1 MRKKLLVLIFIAA
14 LLPLITYLIWHYKT
28 YDPYKGYSSYYDGI
42 SIDINGKGQMKTI
55 STITPDGFPEDHYVF
70 LPSSA
75 VLPETRIYYKEA
87 DVLILSAEGHED
99 IALYSGGNLSN
110 VERDLIYQTAFYSKS
125 GEVLDKGKM
134 LFMQST
140 DTAAV
145 YVETESGGM
154 ENIYNDKE
162 YREYGKIY
170 IEDSAGNIEYMG
182 DLKYIKGHGNTTWKE
197 DKKSLGV
204 MLNDPADLFN
214 MGVSYSWVL
223 MANCLDQTMFA
234 NSLVYDMARN
244 AGMPY
249 TPELHYADLY
259 LNGKYNGLYQIA
271 EKNEIGAER
280 IDITDLNTKNQQAN
294 NALDHGMYEAYSE
307 NPKSE
312 GERKGVCLPVDPLD
326 ITGGYIIEHDYGEK
340 YSNEVS
346 GFRTATG
353 EKYVLRSPVYASEKE
368 VNYIAEIFEE
378 IEKRAIE
385 GEELSDLI
393 DIESFADKYLVEEIV
408 KNDGAG
414 ATSSYFYKDADS
426 VDGHVYAGPVW
437 DYDMALGNSG
447 RGLTDIPD
455 HLDFCTNHMQQ
466 TRLFY
471 YLYMNNSEF
480 RETVKKDYQEKF
492 RPLLK
497 ELIDGKV
504 DEYREVV
511 DKDDNMDTARWKRGA
526 NERYEAVDIVK
537 DFLKKRMEFLDRV
550 WIDDEEIH
558 VVHLLKDRGS
568 RHPYIGVLDGGTME
582 ILPTP
587 KSREE
592 DTEEPFWMVLE
603 TGERLDE
610 DTPVHSDMTLISS
623 SYYEEYKGKGE
634 DGK

>member
-14 LLPLITYLIWHYKT
+14 LLPLIIYLIWHYKT
-28 YDPYKGYSSYYDGI
+28 YDPYKGYGSYYDGI

-55 STITPDGFPEDHYVF
+55 STFTPDGFPEDHYVF

-259 LNGKYNGLYQIA
+259 LNGKYNGLYQIV

-550 WIDDEEIH
+550 WINDEEIH

-634 DGK
+634 DGR